1 MFNMCLKVSAVFF
14 HIEEEIWTRF
24 KNRVIKCLILMADV
38 TQLQLQEIYSVG
50 SMYLFGYVIR
60 NNFAAV
66 HKFIS
71 KTQFKLFSD
80 PVHVY
85 VYHLQLNYFIIS
97 NYPKNV
103 EASDNSTLESLKKKQ
118 SSFEFHLLC

>member
-24 KNRVIKCLILMADV
+24 KNRVIKCIILMANV
-38 TQLQLQEIYSVG
+38 TQLQLQVIAFPKACLTKQIHSVG

-85 VYHLQLNYFIIS
+85 VYHLQLNYFIFFQI
-97 NYPKNV
+97 N
-103 EASDNSTLESLKKKQ
+103 
-118 SSFEFHLLC
+118 